1 MGPRSIRPRPEVIER
16 ATRFVAVLAASL
28 NALSSAGAQETV
40 NDTSRHELVVLVHG
54 MGRTA
59 RSMEPMRRALDSAG
73 FAVLNIGYSS
83 YCCSIPELGAELRRE
98 LDARRLPH
106 HTTVH
111 FVGHSLG
118 NILVR
123 WVLTQPERPAGVGRV
138 VMLAPPNQGSRD
150 ANRYSGVVGWLLEPM
165 SELRTDSTATVR
177 TIGRVEGVEIGIIA
191 ARHDGKV
198 SVEETQLPEAKAHVV
213 LDGTHAFIMR
223 KSEVLAQALAFLRT
237 GQFATVP

>member
-1 MGPRSIRPRPEVIER
+1 MRS
-16 ATRFVAVLAASL
+16 AWLAA
-28 NALSSAGAQETV
+28 ALAALGIASAPAHAQATLD
-40 NDTSRHELVVLVHG
+40 DTTRHELVVLVHG

-73 FAVLNIGYSS
+73 YAVVNIGYSS
-83 YCCSIPELGAELRRE
+83 YCCSIPELGAALRDELNALRR
-98 LDARRLPH
+98 PH

-150 ANRYSGVVGWLLEPM
+150 ANRYSRVVGWLLEPM
-165 SELRTDSTATVR
+165 VELRTDSTATVR
-177 TIGRVEGVEIGIIA
+177 TLARVEGVEIGIIA

-198 SVEETQLPEAKAHVV
+198 SIEETQLPEAKAHIV
-213 LDGTHAFIMR
+213 LDGTHAFVMR
-223 KSEVLAQALAFLRT
+223 KAEVHAQAIAFLRS
-237 GQFATVP
+237 GRFDPVP